1 MFNHESTI
9 IWDWNG
15 TLLNDVN
22 ICIDTMNNIL
32 HKRGLRILTKER
44 YQDIFQFP
52 VIEYYKKLGFDF
64 SKDSFEGLSIEFID
78 GYSKE
83 LKNADLFEHAVD
95 ILKEFKARN
104 YTQIVISAM
113 EKGALLKSLQG
124 KGILHYFD
132 HIIGINDHYAKGK
145 LEFAVDFIKKNN
157 IYQEKTILIGDTTH
171 DFEVA
176 EAIGCKCLL
185 IANGHQSFG
194 RLSVTSVPVRKN
206 LKSILS
212 MISN

>member
-1 MFNHESTI
+1 
-9 IWDWNG
+9 
-15 TLLNDVN
+15 
-22 ICIDTMNNIL
+22 
-32 HKRGLRILTKER
+32 
-44 YQDIFQFP
+44 
-52 VIEYYKKLGFDF
+52 
-64 SKDSFEGLSIEFID
+64 
-78 GYSKE
+78 
-83 LKNADLFEHAVD
+83 
-95 ILKEFKARN
+95 
-104 YTQIVISAM
+104 M

-194 RLSVTSVPVRKN
+194 RLSVTSVPVR
-206 LKSILS
+206 
-212 MISN
+212 